1 MINNS
6 LRAVLAAEANEDGQA
21 DSDKKKVKYIYFWA
35 WIENYYVISTLKVWA
50 FEIAGSVSL
59 AMCQHNTESFPLLA
73 CICHYSCLILR
84 HIH

>member
-35 WIENYYVISTLKVWA
+35 WIENYYVMSFLNLHLELVVCHWQCASTILNLFRCW
-50 FEIAGSVSL
+50 L
-59 AMCQHNTESFPLLA
+59 AYAITLVLF
-73 CICHYSCLILR
+73 
-84 HIH
+84 

>member
-1 MINNS
+1 MCRLYTGPAYCVINNS

-50 FEIAGSVSL
+50 FENSW
-59 AMCQHNTESFPLLA
+59 
-73 CICHYSCLILR
+73 
-84 HIH
+84 